1 MTREEHLNLW
11 QEYSKRSTAALDKC
25 VEHFNKTDWEE
36 YLKYSKL
43 ANKEFGIA
51 SAMHTKAMKKINYSL
66 L

>member
-1 MTREEHLNLW
+1 MTREEHFNLW
-11 QEYSKRSTAALDKC
+11 REYSEKSTTAIGKC
-25 VEHFNKTDWEE
+25 VENFNKTDWEE

-51 SAMHTKAMKKINYSL
+51 RAMQTKAMKKIRYSL

>member
-11 QEYSKRSTAALDKC
+11 REYSEKSTIAIDKC
-25 VEHFNKTDWEE
+25 TESFKIKDWEE

-51 SAMHTKAMKKINYSL
+51 KAMNTKAMKKIKYSL
-66 L
+66 